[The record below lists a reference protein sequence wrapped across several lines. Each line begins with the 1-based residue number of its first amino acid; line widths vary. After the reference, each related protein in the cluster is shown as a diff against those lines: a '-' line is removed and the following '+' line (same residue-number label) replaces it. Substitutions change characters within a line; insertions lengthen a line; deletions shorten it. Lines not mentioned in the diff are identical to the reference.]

1 MQHTLVTLIHDTE
14 TGDILLPIP
23 ATMGWL
29 AGDTVEFKVDG
40 KTVTISNVSLEAR
53 MAVTEQAHK

>member
-1 MQHTLVTLIHDTE
+1 MQHNPVTLIHDDE

-29 AGDTVEFKVDG
+29 AGDTVEFKVAG
-40 KTVTISNVSLEAR
+40 NAVTITNLSLEAR
-53 MAVTEQAHK
+53 TAVPEREH